1 MVQVLAKIYKFRKRR
16 QQRFVVAG
24 AIATL
29 LLTAATVPLVPSS
42 APPVAKP
49 SPTSPSP
56 PEPAT
61 PISTIPGDGHPLRS
75 LALSPNGQR
84 IGAITNEQHLKVWNA
99 QGQPVRLPTLQRQSN
114 TTAIAF
120 TPSGQILTGTDRGS
134 VFLWTP
140 QGEPFAQLT
149 LPFPQ
154 AITALAAD
162 GPAIAAASEDG
173 AVSFWDQQGKPLGQ
187 LWTEK
192 EVRAIA
198 LAQDGRQ
205 LTVQTP
211 ETLITYRWNMNRDR
225 WESQSERNLSELEG
239 YREGTAIALNPNGI
253 SAIATRDGQILL
265 NRPQELPSDSKSTPQ
280 VDPQVELRVQL
291 GDRQVQ
297 VYQNE
302 ELLGTYPI
310 AVGKAGWETP
320 TGRFRVFAMRKDPA
334 WTHPIT
340 REVVPPGENPLGDRW
355 IAFWTDGDHQV
366 GFHGTQD
373 ESSVGAPV
381 SHGCLRMRNQDI
393 RKLYELVKLG
403 TIVVVEP

>member
-1 MVQVLAKIYKFRKRR
+1 MV
-16 QQRFVVAG
+16 G
-24 AIATL
+24 GIAVTL

-42 APPVAKP
+42 APPVTQP

-56 PEPAT
+56 AEPAAL
-61 PISTIPGDGHPLRS
+61 ISTIPGDGTPLRS
-75 LALSPNGQR
+75 LALSPAGQH
-84 IGAITNEQHLKVWNA
+84 IGAITADQHPKVWNA
-99 QGQPVRLPTLQRQSN
+99 QGQLIRLPRLQQQRN

-120 TPSGQILTGTDRGS
+120 TSSGQILTGTTSGS

-149 LPFPQ
+149 LPFLKE
-154 AITALAAD
+154 ITALAAD
-162 GPAIAAASEDG
+162 GPAIAAASADG

-192 EVRAIA
+192 QVRAIA
-198 LAQDGRQ
+198 LAQDGQQ

-211 ETLITYRWNMNRDR
+211 ETLITYRWSTDRNR
-225 WESQSERNLSELEG
+225 WESQSEQALSKLEG
-239 YREGTAIALNPNGI
+239 YRSGTAIALNPNGI
-253 SAIATRDGQILL
+253 SATATRDGQILL
-265 NRPQELPSDSKSTPQ
+265 NRPQGFPNHPKSAHQ
-280 VDPQVELRVQL
+280 AAPQVELRVQL

-297 VYQNE
+297 IYQNQ
-302 ELLGTYPI
+302 ELLETYPI
-310 AVGKAGWETP
+310 AVGKEGWETP
-320 TGRFRVFAMRKDPA
+320 TGTFRVFAMRKDPA